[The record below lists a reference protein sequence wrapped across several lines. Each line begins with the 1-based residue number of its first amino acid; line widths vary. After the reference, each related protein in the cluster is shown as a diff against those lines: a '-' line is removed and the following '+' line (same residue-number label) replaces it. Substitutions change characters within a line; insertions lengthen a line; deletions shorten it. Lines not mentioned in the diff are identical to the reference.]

1 MLEFSINQGF
11 RGHFH
16 SMLSAATGKSW
27 HRHKRYLTRLIPL
40 FKFWLLTPLL
50 CWTWGVETQPGR
62 ICRFLQTRWLI
73 SIHIQNKSP
82 SFLASLLSNAKFPES
97 LLHFSKAAALGHF
110 VNLVC
115 IHSGGYLDNNGK
127 NKLGNWRLLL
137 AELIDPLPCTIPV

>member
-40 FKFWLLTPLL
+40 FKFWLLTPPL
-50 CWTWGVETQPGR
+50 CWTWGVESQPGR
-62 ICRFLQTRWLI
+62 IFRFLQTRWYQFIFKTSHLH
-73 SIHIQNKSP
+73 SWLLFFQMQNFWNYYFTFQKQQ
-82 SFLASLLSNAKFPES
+82 
-97 LLHFSKAAALGHF
+97 HFSHF

-115 IHSGGYLDNNGK
+115 IHSKGYLDNNGK